1 MATTD
6 HSQGRSP
13 GHSDDN
19 GASNAQLPDRLRLEE
34 TLVKSRIWK
43 KQTLRDIELTR
54 ALSASESSDRDTQTE
69 RMVFRLSAQ
78 LDSSSQPFEL
88 RDRTAATSYLE
99 ARRRKGPAG
108 LRASARTRTAPG
120 RTEAV
125 AGCLRSVREGVRQS
139 AFGAQS
145 AERASPRRM
154 PPPKRPVVAGVIDQF
169 SRYIVPTTLG
179 P

>member
-78 LDSSSQPFEL
+78 LDERNDEIERLRRAISKLEDEKARLDCVHRRELELHRAELKQLQDAYDQFEKESDSLLSELSQQNERL
-88 RDRTAATSYLE
+88 LDE
-99 ARRRKGPAG
+99 CRRRN
-108 LRASARTRTAPG
+108 
-120 RTEAV
+120 V
-125 AGCLRSVREGVRQS
+125 RSLLES
-139 AFGAQS
+139 
-145 AERASPRRM
+145 
-154 PPPKRPVVAGVIDQF
+154 
-169 SRYIVPTTLG
+169 
-179 P
+179 

>member
-78 LDSSSQPFEL
+78 LDERNDEIERLRRAIAKLEDEKSRLDCAHRREL
-88 RDRTAATSYLE
+88 ELH
-99 ARRRKGPAG
+99 
-108 LRASARTRTAPG
+108 RAELKQLQDAY
-120 RTEAV
+120 
-125 AGCLRSVREGVRQS
+125 
-139 AFGAQS
+139 
-145 AERASPRRM
+145 
-154 PPPKRPVVAGVIDQF
+154 DQF
-169 SRYIVPTTLG
+169 EKESDSLLSEG
-179 P
+179 GKL